1 MAVDGEASAYGD
13 ARDDDAT
20 MGDPGAGLVPAE
32 EGETLAEVD
41 ARPPREAEEA
51 PSREH
56 LFLRVLLET
65 GGDIR
70 AALRHIQDPATRA
83 RRGSDD
89 DGEEEEEDEDEDEG
103 RGDDDDDDDDDAVVN
118 DFDPALT
125 AAHAYLGAVDD
136 ARVSGGRHELAR
148 RVEEAIA
155 RGDDAAV
162 TIAIP
167 ILALDCIVL
176 FPGDTLPV
184 TIHRGARHSRARRL
198 LRECVRAP
206 PPLTGLFGILHLHR
220 GRRRYGGATAIDR
233 VGTIAETRQLVAD
246 GGGGGDGDGGDD
258 ETQTV
263 RLVARGRMR
272 FRVKDPESFRETL
285 VDAIGTHSAVVACGR
300 VEVELMRERGGDAIS
315 RGGPPRGAFDVA
327 GRSMTGT
334 SRAVYDMFDAR
345 ALTRRLHASPYLRLT
360 LGDAEK
366 LPRDPTALS
375 YWVASRV
382 PFASAAIRSDLL
394 ASDSVVARLRDE
406 LELLRRS
413 EVEDTVIACAT
424 CGVVVSKL
432 TELVV
437 M

>member
-1 MAVDGEASAYGD
+1 MAVDGEASADGD

-32 EGETLAEVD
+32 EGETLADVD

-103 RGDDDDDDDDDAVVN
+103 RGDDDDDDDDDDAVVN

-155 RGDDAAV
+155 RGDDATV

-167 ILALDCIVL
+167 IIALDGIVL

-184 TIHRGARHSRARRL
+184 TIPRGARHSRARRL

-272 FRVKDPESFRETL
+272 FRVKDPE
-285 VDAIGTHSAVVACGR
+285 
-300 VEVELMRERGGDAIS
+300 
-315 RGGPPRGAFDVA
+315 
-327 GRSMTGT
+327 
-334 SRAVYDMFDAR
+334 
-345 ALTRRLHASPYLRLT
+345 
-360 LGDAEK
+360 
-366 LPRDPTALS
+366 
-375 YWVASRV
+375 
-382 PFASAAIRSDLL
+382 
-394 ASDSVVARLRDE
+394 
-406 LELLRRS
+406 
-413 EVEDTVIACAT
+413 
-424 CGVVVSKL
+424 
-432 TELVV
+432 
-437 M
+437 